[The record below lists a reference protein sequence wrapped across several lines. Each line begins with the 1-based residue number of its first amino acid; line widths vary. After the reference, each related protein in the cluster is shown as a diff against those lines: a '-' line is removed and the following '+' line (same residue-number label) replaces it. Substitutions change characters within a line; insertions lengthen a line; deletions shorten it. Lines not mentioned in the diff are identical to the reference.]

1 MKKMVLTLALSILII
16 TLAKASEDV
25 IMSTSGTYTVC
36 SANFYDAGGPSA
48 DYPNNQDVT
57 ITLLP
62 ATPGAKLSV
71 TFGSFTTGVLYY
83 DATTFSNFNND
94 ILYVYNGNSIDA
106 TKIGAMRG
114 VGYGTVTSTAAD
126 GSLTFRFVS
135 HAYNNT
141 SGIKAGWSA
150 TISCSST
157 PPNDITMIGGTFTT
171 CGGKF
176 YDAGGPNGEYMN
188 NQDATLTI
196 FPATPGAK
204 VSVSFDSFTTAVRY
218 YDAST
223 FSNNN
228 SDILYVYNGSSTAAP
243 QIGAMQGVGYG
254 TVSSTA
260 ADGSLTF
267 RFVSQAYR
275 NTSGI
280 KAGWS
285 ATISCVSAPP
295 DDITM
300 IGGTYTTCSGKFY
313 DAGGPNGD
321 YMNNQNATL
330 TIYPATPGAKV
341 SVTFDYFNTAV
352 LYYDASTFS
361 NNNSDI
367 LYVFN
372 GNSIT
377 APQIGALQ
385 GQSGYGT
392 IVSTAEDGSLTF
404 KFISHAYT
412 NNTGLKKGWSATIS
426 CSSAPP
432 NIITMIAGTAF
443 TTCSGKFYDAGG
455 PNGDYMNN
463 QNSTLTIFPATPGA
477 KVSVTFDSFNTT
489 VLYYDATTFSNN
501 NSDVLYVYNGNS
513 TAAPQIGAL
522 QGQSGYG
529 TIASTAADGSL
540 TFRFI
545 SHANADN
552 TGLKKG
558 WSATISCS
566 PAPPDVITMIAGTA
580 YTACS
585 RKFYDSGGPDG
596 DYMNNQNSTLTI
608 YPSTPGAKA
617 SVTFD
622 YFSTAIQYYDPSTF
636 SSNNYDILYVYDGNS
651 TAAPQIGALQGQN
664 SYGTITSTAAD
675 GSLTFRFISHA
686 NSNNTG
692 LKRGWSAT
700 IRCLQG
706 EAIGTEVSAGWNGT
720 NVENAAVYIDRGN
733 GFQLAGTTTPT
744 KLTVTIN
751 DLKIGDKLRAIKKV
765 HTQKA
770 VKTGHEMVDNT
781 MFEVWIDSDKWNRDG
796 SYSSVEVKT
805 NENPISLTMKH
816 YVFKYNLVLTTNE
829 ADWSLSDDYYN
840 KLDSGF
846 KEASKLLY
854 NATDGQVRFNKIA
867 IYDNRDNY
875 RGSDIVLFKATD
887 QNNARV
893 DGIDY
898 NNALLP
904 SKLKLNMH
912 QKQFYKPYH
921 EPNQNNWYH
930 SLIHEFGHYSFGMYD
945 EYLNG
950 LGNNWDPNDW
960 NPGGPLHPK
969 NYGLMQ
975 SHPEVTEFSSSND
988 YLSSYPVDFKEE
1000 EVTMQYSQ
1008 RRMSCWNYLLEK
1020 LGNYY
1025 LQAVIIPPP
1034 PGYYPDKF
1042 AGDRLGPIDNS
1053 VADST
1058 KVIDLRVSSKSAS
1071 EKGFDAAII
1080 IRANEKP
1087 VPNARIY
1094 VKGKSC
1100 TSYLGQTNVNGKV
1113 DWPGAKPESEIL
1125 VYTLVANKPFRYK
1138 TTISRLNAENNI
1150 NLPDLQ
1156 LQRGKSVSEANI
1168 PGINISGNI
1177 SYNSSFKIDLELFAD
1192 YPLDKEPVINISYG
1206 VSGETISFNS
1216 ISDMQHFGGSITLN
1230 PSDTEFDGNGTIDI
1244 TYTYNSIEYNS
1255 VSNFSIFEASPA
1267 ELCQVYNRSFN
1278 MNIDK
1283 ENFADTDL
1291 GISFSTFGKPYQLT
1305 SQILYPVTDIF
1316 SIGIENTQD
1325 FLNNAGFIVSY
1336 TDAQAAGIDLS
1347 DLGIYRWDSIS
1358 KEWKLESTSTLNPE
1372 ENSLSCYVASTGI
1385 YGVFTTKLADD
1396 IITPSTVNDLASK
1409 TGEGQAMIDLS
1420 WSAPG
1425 DDGITGTTMYYIIKY
1440 NSVPVTDLNWDESYD
1455 ISNEPVPL
1463 PYGAKESISVSL
1475 PSQNALYYFAIKSVD
1490 EAGNTSEI
1498 SNSTASVSST
1508 QSYTFSLLTPEFNYT
1523 IDNLSPTFTWESY
1536 DEADVQSYTLMIADN
1551 DLFEN
1556 AVIINDIS
1564 TNSFQIQY
1572 LLDYDKPYFWKV
1584 KALTVS
1590 SDFVDC
1596 NQSYLR
1602 FLTGTITHDDQN
1614 LMPEIKDN
1622 YCYPNPF
1629 NPDNQYCTI
1638 RFSGSDPQACYAKIF
1653 DISGKQIKLIREKDN
1668 KTDIE
1673 RVIYWD
1679 GTNSSNSKVHDGIYI
1694 YEITSGSGLK
1704 ISGKILISR

>member
-1 MKKMVLTLALSILII
+1 MKKMILTLSLAILIV
-16 TLAKASEDV
+16 TLATAADDV

-36 SANFYDAGGPSA
+36 SAKFYDAGGPSA
-48 DYPNNQDVT
+48 DYPNNQNV
-57 ITLLP
+57 IISLLP
-62 ATPGAKLSV
+62 QTPGAKVSV
-71 TFGSFTTGVLYY
+71 TFNSFTTAVLYY
-83 DATTFSNFNND
+83 DPTTFSNNNND
-94 ILYVYNGNSIDA
+94 ILYVYNGNSTA
-106 TKIGAMRG
+106 APQIGAMRG

-135 HAYNNT
+135 HTYNNT

-150 TISCSST
+150 TISCSTVS
-157 PPNDITMIGGTFTT
+157 PNDITMIGGTFTT

-176 YDAGGPNGEYMN
+176 YDAGGPNGDYMN
-188 NQDATLTI
+188 NQNSTLTI
-196 FPATPGAK
+196 YPATPGAK
-204 VSVSFDSFTTAVRY
+204 ISVTFDSFITAVRY

-228 SDILYVYNGSSTAAP
+228 NDILYVYNGNSTAAP

-267 RFVSQAYR
+267 RFVSQAYS

-285 ATISCVSAPP
+285 ATISCISAPP

-300 IGGTYTTCSGKFY
+300 IGGTFTTCSGKFY

-321 YMNNQNATL
+321 YMNNQNTTL
-330 TIYPATPGAKV
+330 TIFPATPGSKI

-352 LYYDASTFS
+352 LYYDATTFS
-361 NNNSDI
+361 NNNNDI
-367 LYVFN
+367 LYVYN
-372 GNSIT
+372 GSSIS

-385 GQSGYGT
+385 GQNGCGT
-392 IVSTAEDGSLTF
+392 ITSTAEDGSLTF

-432 NIITMIAGTAF
+432 NIITIIAGTAF
-443 TTCSGKFYDAGG
+443 TTCNGKFYDAGG

-463 QNSTLTIFPATPGA
+463 QNSTLTIYPATPGA
-477 KVSVTFDSFNTT
+477 KVNVTFDSFNTA
-489 VLYYDATTFSNN
+489 VLYYDASTFSNN

-545 SHANADN
+545 SHAYTDN

-566 PAPPDVITMIAGTA
+566 SAPPDVITMIAGTA

-585 RKFYDSGGPDG
+585 RKFYDAGGPDG

-622 YFSTAIQYYDPSTF
+622 YFNTAIGYYDPSTF
-636 SSNNYDILYVYDGNS
+636 SSNNNDILYVYDGNS
-651 TAAPQIGALQGQN
+651 ISGAQIGALMGQ
-664 SYGTITSTAAD
+664 SVPGTITSTADD
-675 GSLTFRFISHA
+675 GSLTFRFVSHA
-686 NSNNTG
+686 CSTTNG
-692 LKRGWSAT
+692 IKKGWSAT
-700 IRCLQG
+700 IRCIQG
-706 EAIGTEVSAGWNGT
+706 VPVTTEVSANWNGT

-744 KLTVTIN
+744 KLTVTVN
-751 DLKIGDKLRAIKKV
+751 DLKVGDKLRTIKKV

-770 VKTGHEMVDNT
+770 VKTGHESVDKT
-781 MFEVWIDSDKWNRDG
+781 MFEVWIDSDKRNMDG
-796 SYSSVEVKT
+796 SYSPVEVKT
-805 NENPISLTMKH
+805 NANPISLAMKH
-816 YVFKYNLVLTTNE
+816 YIFEYNVVLTTNE
-829 ADWSLSDDYYN
+829 ADWSLSDGYYN
-840 KLDSGF
+840 KLASGF
-846 KEASKLLY
+846 KQASKLLY

-867 IYDNRDNY
+867 IYDNRNNY

-887 QNNARV
+887 QNNATV

-898 NNALLP
+898 NSILLP
-904 SKLKLNMH
+904 SYAKLNMH
-912 QKQFYKPYH
+912 QKQIYHSH
-921 EPNQNNWYH
+921 EPNQYEWFH
-930 SLIHEFGHYSFGMYD
+930 SLVHEFGHYSFGLYD

-950 LGNNWDPNDW
+950 LGKNWDANDW

-988 YLSSYPVDFKEE
+988 YLSSYPVDYKKE
-1000 EVTMQYSQ
+1000 EVTEQYDELK
-1008 RRMSCWNYLLEK
+1008 MPCWDYLIKK

-1071 EKGFDAAII
+1071 GTSFDATII
-1080 IRANEKP
+1080 IRANDKP
-1087 VPNARIY
+1087 VSNARLY
-1094 VKGKSC
+1094 VKGRNF
-1100 TSYLGQTNVNGKV
+1100 TSYLGQTNIYGKV
-1113 DWPGAKPESEIL
+1113 DWPGAKPGTEII
-1125 VYTLVANKPFRYK
+1125 VFSIVDNKPIRHTANISELK
-1138 TTISRLNAENNI
+1138 TQNII

-1156 LQRGKSVSEANI
+1156 LHRGKSVSESNI

-1192 YPLDKEPVINISYG
+1192 YPLDKEPVIDISYG
-1206 VSGETISFNS
+1206 LSGKTISLNS
-1216 ISDMQHFGGSITLN
+1216 INDLQHFGGSIILN
-1230 PSDTEFDGNGTIDI
+1230 PSDTEFDGNGFIDI
-1244 TYTYNSIEYNS
+1244 TYTHNSIEYNS
-1255 VSNFSIFEASPA
+1255 VSDFSIFEATST

-1278 MNIDK
+1278 MYIDK
-1283 ENFADTDL
+1283 ENFSDSDL

-1305 SQILYPVTDIF
+1305 SQLLYPVTDIF
-1316 SIGIENTQD
+1316 SIGIENTND
-1325 FLNNAGFIVSY
+1325 FLNNSGFNVSY
-1336 TDAQAAGIDLS
+1336 TDAQVAGIDLS
-1347 DLGIYRWDSIS
+1347 GLEIYKWDIIS
-1358 KEWKLESTSTLNPE
+1358 KEWKLESTSTINPE
-1372 ENSLSCYVASTGI
+1372 EKSLSCYVTSTGI
-1385 YGVFTTKLADD
+1385 YGVFATKLANDV
-1396 IITPSTVNDLASK
+1396 IAPSTVNDLVSK
-1409 TGEGQAMIDLS
+1409 TGQGQAMIDLS
-1420 WSAPG
+1420 WTAPG
-1425 DDGITGTTMYYIIKY
+1425 DDGIAGTTMYYIIKY
-1440 NSVPVTDLNWDESYD
+1440 NDVPVTDLNWEESYD
-1455 ISNEPVPL
+1455 IPYKPVPL
-1463 PYGAKESISVSL
+1463 PYGAKESITVKL

-1490 EAGNTSEI
+1490 EAGNISEI
-1498 SNSTASVSST
+1498 SNITASVSAV
-1508 QSYTFSLLTPEFNYT
+1508 QNYTFSLSSPAFNST
-1523 IDNLSPTFTWESY
+1523 VHDLSPTLEWESY
-1536 DEADVQSYTLMIADN
+1536 IDEEVLGYALMIADN
-1551 DLFEN
+1551 DLFDN
-1556 AVIINDIS
+1556 AVIINNIN
-1564 TNSFQIQY
+1564 TNSYKMKY
-1572 LLDYDKPYFWKV
+1572 LLDQGKSYFWKV
-1584 KALTVS
+1584 RANTKSGKT
-1590 SDFVDC
+1590 VDC

-1602 FLTGTITHDDQN
+1602 FLTGNVTGIEKN
-1614 LMPEIKDN
+1614 PIPYIRN
-1622 YCYPNPF
+1622 AYCYPNPF
-1629 NPDNQYCTI
+1629 NPNYQYVTI
-1638 RFSGSDPQACYAKIF
+1638 RFSLSGSESFTARIF
-1653 DISGKQIKLIREKDN
+1653 NLSGMQIKSFTQEETN
-1668 KTDIE
+1668 SGVE
-1673 RVIYWD
+1673 YAIYWN
-1679 GTNSSNSKVHDGIYI
+1679 GTDSANHKVQNGIYI
-1694 YEITSGSGLK
+1694 YEIRTGKGLK
-1704 ISGKILISR
+1704 VSGKILVSQ